1 MLTADSEYKTI
12 LNKYDNVILLR
23 YLWRWQARGAPEAGP
38 MRTSKPISVTLGPQQ
53 ASLERRL
60 RSGEYDSASEVL
72 RHALRALDR
81 EEAMLDEV
89 MRERVRASLAD
100 PRPSIPAH
108 TVFKRLRARHGRRL
122 KAATRD
128 A

>member
-1 MLTADSEYKTI
+1 
-12 LNKYDNVILLR
+12 
-23 YLWRWQARGAPEAGP
+23 

-60 RSGEYDSASEVL
+60 KSGQYGNASEVL

-81 EEAMLDEV
+81 EDAALDEV
-89 MRERVRASLAD
+89 LRQKVKAAMAD
-100 PRPSIPAH
+100 PRPSVPAED
-108 TVFKRLRARHGRRL
+108 VFRRLRSTRRGAA
-122 KAATRD
+122 KAARRG

>member
-1 MLTADSEYKTI
+1 
-12 LNKYDNVILLR
+12 
-23 YLWRWQARGAPEAGP
+23 

-60 RSGEYDSASEVL
+60 NSGQFSNASEVL

-81 EEAMLDEV
+81 EDAALDEILRQKV
-89 MRERVRASLAD
+89 DAAMAD
-100 PRPSIPAH
+100 KRPSVPAKE
-108 TVFKRLRARHGRRL
+108 VFKRLRTRHQRRS
-122 KAATRD
+122 KAAQRG